1 MSKLKREQK
10 KAENK
15 NRIDGMK
22 GTNTAAGTLRVL
34 GMPLRLYLLVF
45 LLTLAC
51 MIFGCIPKGLGRNW
65 MYCAVSLCCTLFCDN
80 TAFIGFFCPDGVR

>member
-1 MSKLKREQK
+1 MDASMSKLKREQK

-51 MIFGCIPKGLGRNW
+51 MIFGYSEGTG
-65 MYCAVSLCCTLFCDN
+65 S
-80 TAFIGFFCPDGVR
+80 GFFRSDGVR

>member
-22 GTNTAAGTLRVL
+22 GIGTGAGTLRVL

-51 MIFGCIPKGLGRNW
+51 M
-65 MYCAVSLCCTLFCDN
+65 
-80 TAFIGFFCPDGVR
+80 AF